1 MRLTN
6 ETEVDEFVQG
16 KPTDKEIQGLTIP
29 ELKLIAHYFG
39 ASSTH
44 GLNKGEL
51 VHMVVAMLHDRD
63 ESVPARDEERAT
75 EQASAG
81 SANLD
86 DREGSDAD
94 GESRHTESQLSEL
107 QLKLEIARE
116 ETERARLEMQCLK
129 LKSELQ
135 ENEQVL
141 PIPQTVNG
149 RPEFDVV
156 QNARLLPEFDESNVD
171 QYFRIFERMAKDY
184 SWPKKFWPALL
195 RTNLRGKPLRVYGAL
210 EDAQAKDYDM
220 VKTAILRACE
230 LVPELYRI
238 KFRNLR
244 KQPNISHVE
253 FSREKRL
260 LWDQWLRSNK
270 EKEVSKL
277 EEAAVLADKYELI
290 RPAGKFS
297 VTHKGK
303 GDLVESTSTKGKAQG
318 GSEAKAVA
326 LMSYIDNSP
335 SEMDGGKVDEL
346 EGKLKPHLK
355 GYQPFL
361 FQGWISI
368 GGDRKRVTI
377 LRDSGALQSLIL
389 SSVVRSP
396 VVGGSVTVSSQGG
409 LAKVPL
415 VSIDL
420 QSPLYEGQ
428 AMVGM
433 VDELPVVGVDVI
445 LVNDLV
451 GGKMCPT
458 PIVSEVPVV
467 LEETEQLE
475 RQHPGLF
482 PVCAVTRAMAAQ
494 REWSK
499 DQVEAEFDLKPLFQE
514 EQVSETDVYDL
525 SRLFMEKKQVD
536 TRCLSDLQ
544 SVDPDLRELY
554 ERVESGSELSE
565 EYYLDKGVL
574 FRRWVESTCPTD
586 DAVWSERRQVMLP
599 RVYRKEVLR
608 LGHDSPLSGHLGV
621 RKTLDRI
628 WQHFYWPGIRR
639 DVAQHCRTC
648 HTCQL
653 VGKPNQP
660 VPVAPLKPIPV
671 GEEPFAKVI
680 VDIVGP
686 LPKTARGHEYILTL
700 MDTFSRYPEAIPLRK
715 VRAKVVLHELISFFT
730 KWGLPRELQTD
741 QGSVFLSREVM
752 QSLGAL
758 GITKVTSS
766 AYHPQSQGALERY
779 HQTLKTMLRKWCLEN
794 DTGWD
799 QALPYLLFA
808 VREVPNESLGLSPFA
823 LVFGHEV
830 RGPLKVLKECL
841 LKGHSSAPKDMSKS
855 VTDMKGKLA
864 ACWEMARENLMS
876 AQERMKRHYDRNAK
890 IREFNPGDSVLALLP
905 FQGNPLR
912 AKFSGPYEVAKRV
925 GELNYIVATP
935 DRRRSQQLCHINM
948 LKLYRER
955 EQNPVGETVTSVC
968 TVSLMHEVD
977 EDTISPTLEMPWKEN
992 AGGWPQVVEKLDH
1005 LTAAQREDLTALLS
1019 KYQEV
1024 FRDTPGKTDLILHD
1038 VDVGDAKPIKQA
1050 QYRVNPQRAAI
1061 IRKEIDYMLAHGLI
1075 TPAQS
1080 EWSSPVILV
1089 PKADGTQRFCVDF
1102 RRVNAVTKR
1111 DSYPLPRL
1119 EECID
1124 RVGGAHFITKLDLL
1138 RGYWQVPMTPRAQS
1152 ISCFAALGKTYQCK
1166 VMPFGMTN
1174 APATF
1179 QRLMNKIT
1187 EDIPSCVTYLDDV
1200 VVYSDTWQD
1209 HLDRLSL
1216 LFDKL
1221 VSANLVLNLT
1231 KCEFVQAK
1239 VHYLGYVIGQGELA
1253 PPQAKV
1259 EIILRIP
1266 VPQTKKEIPPLTD
1279 LRKKGAKFQWTESC
1293 NTAFVQAK
1301 SLLCTAPVLQ
1311 APDFSKPFSLYCD
1324 TSNIGVGAVL
1334 LQAKDTVDHPV
1345 SYFSRK
1351 LNMAQKK
1358 VENIKCNYVL
1368 ISKRLMHTYY
1378 KINFSANY
1386 KVKLDISSSNF
1397 CLSSA

>member
-1 MRLTN
+1 
-6 ETEVDEFVQG
+6 
-16 KPTDKEIQGLTIP
+16 
-29 ELKLIAHYFG
+29 
-39 ASSTH
+39 
-44 GLNKGEL
+44 
-51 VHMVVAMLHDRD
+51 MVVAMLHDRD

-94 GESRHTESQLSEL
+94 GESRHTESRLSEL
-107 QLKLEIARE
+107 QLQLEIARE

-195 RTNLRGKPLRVYGAL
+195 RTKLRGKPLRVYGAL

-220 VKTAILRACE
+220 VKTAILR
-230 LVPELYRI
+230 
-238 KFRNLR
+238 
-244 KQPNISHVE
+244 
-253 FSREKRL
+253 
-260 LWDQWLRSNK
+260 

-303 GDLVESTSTKGKAQG
+303 GDLAINRQRISLSSGGSPTKSIEVKKDDCSKSSMIKSCFYCGRVGHQMRDCWKRRREMEGVKPVSLTNKVESTSTKGKAQG
-318 GSEAKAVA
+318 ESEAKAVA
-326 LMSYIDNSP
+326 LMSYI
-335 SEMDGGKVDEL
+335 
-346 EGKLKPHLK
+346 
-355 GYQPFL
+355 
-361 FQGWISI
+361 GWISI

-389 SSVVRSP
+389 SSLVRSP
-396 VVGGSVTVSSQGG
+396 VVGGSVTVSSLGG

-445 LVNDLV
+445 LGNDLV
-451 GGKMCPT
+451 GGRMCPT

-467 LEETEQLE
+467 SEETEQLE

-499 DQVEAEFDLKPLFQE
+499 DQVRPVRASSGENCGKPECEDSMNPEEELPSEEAQVEAEFDLKPLFQE

-525 SRLFMEKKQVD
+525 TRLFMEKKQAG

-544 SVDPDLRELY
+544 CVDPDLRELY

-671 GEEPFAKVI
+671 GEEPFAKVV

-715 VRAKVVLHELISFFT
+715 VRAKVVLHELISCFT

-758 GITKVTSS
+758 GITKVTSR
-766 AYHPQSQGALERY
+766 AYHPQSQCALERY

-830 RGPLKVLKECL
+830 RGPLKVLKERL
-841 LKGHSSAPKDMSKS
+841 LKGHSSASKDMSKS
-855 VTDMKGKLA
+855 VTDMK
-864 ACWEMARENLMS
+864 
-876 AQERMKRHYDRNAK
+876 
-890 IREFNPGDSVLALLP
+890 
-905 FQGNPLR
+905 
-912 AKFSGPYEVAKRV
+912 
-925 GELNYIVATP
+925 
-935 DRRRSQQLCHINM
+935 
-948 LKLYRER
+948 
-955 EQNPVGETVTSVC
+955 
-968 TVSLMHEVD
+968 
-977 EDTISPTLEMPWKEN
+977 EMPWKEN
-992 AGGWPQVVEKLDH
+992 AGGWPQVVDKLDH
-1005 LTAAQREDLTALLS
+1005 LTATQREDLTALLS

-1102 RRVNAVTKR
+1102 RRVNTVTKR

-1138 RGYWQVPMTPRAQS
+1138 RGYWQEPMTPRAQS
-1152 ISCFAALGKTYQCK
+1152 VSCFAALGKSYQCK

-1187 EDIPSCVTYLDDV
+1187 EDIPGCVTYLDDV
-1200 VVYSDTWQD
+1200 VVYSDTWHD
-1209 HLDRLSL
+1209 HLDRLTL

-1259 EIILRIP
+1259 EAILRIP
-1266 VPQTKKEIPPLTD
+1266 VPQTKKEIRSFVGTIAFYRMFIYNFSSLIAPLTD
-1279 LRKKGAKFQWTESC
+1279 LLKKGAKFQWTESC
-1293 NTAFVQAK
+1293 NTAFVQPK

-1324 TSNIGVGAVL
+1324 ASNIGVGAVL

-1345 SYFSRK
+1345 GYFSRK
-1351 LNMAQKK
+1351 LNVAQKK
-1358 VENIKCNYVL
+1358 YSTIDKGIIIHYFGFE
-1368 ISKRLMHTYY
+1368 T
-1378 KINFSANY
+1378 F
-1386 KVKLDISSSNF
+1386 
-1397 CLSSA
+1397 

>member
-6 ETEVDEFVQG
+6 ETEVDEFVQR
-16 KPTDKEIQGLTIP
+16 KTIDKEIQGLTIP

-63 ESVPARDEERAT
+63 ESVSPRDEERET
-75 EQASAG
+75 EQVSTD

-94 GESRHTESQLSEL
+94 
-107 QLKLEIARE
+107 
-116 ETERARLEMQCLK
+116 
-129 LKSELQ
+129 

-149 RPEFDVV
+149 RPEFDVA

-210 EDAQAKDYDM
+210 EDAQAKDYEM

-238 KFRNLR
+238 KFRNIR

-260 LWDQWLRSNK
+260 LWDQWLRSHKVNK
-270 EKEVSKL
+270 DFGRLAELLLVEEYLRSIPKEVSLYLREKEVSKL

-290 RPAGKFS
+290 KPAGKFL

-303 GDLVESTSTKGKAQG
+303 GDLGKAQG
-318 GSEAKAVA
+318 ESVAKTVA

-389 SSVVRSP
+389 SGLVKSP
-396 VVGGSVTVSSQGG
+396 VVGGSVTISSLGG

-420 QSPLYEGQ
+420 QSPLYEEK

-445 LVNDLV
+445 LGNDLV
-451 GGKMCPT
+451 SGKMCPT
-458 PIVSEVPVV
+458 TIVSEVPVV
-467 LEETEQLE
+467 SEETEQLE

-482 PVCAVTRAMAAQ
+482 PVCAVTRAMVAR

-499 DQVEAEFDLKPLFQE
+499 DQVRPVRVSSGENCGKPEFEDSMNPEGKLPSEEAQVEAEFDLKPLFQE
-514 EQVSETDVYDL
+514 ERESETEVYDL
-525 SRLFMEKKQVD
+525 TRLFMEEKQEGA
-536 TRCLSDLQ
+536 RCLSDLQ
-544 SVDPDLRELY
+544 RVDPDLRELY

-565 EYYLDKGVL
+565 EYYLEEGVL

-628 WQHFYWPGIRR
+628 WQHFYWPGVRR
-639 DVAQHCRTC
+639 AVAQQCRTC

-680 VDIVGP
+680 MDIVGP
-686 LPKTARGHEYILTL
+686 LPKTARGREYILTL
-700 MDTFSRYPEAIPLRK
+700 MDTFSRYPEAMPLRK
-715 VRAKVVLHELISFFT
+715 VRAKVVLHELISFFM

-741 QGSVFLSREVM
+741 QGSVFLSREIV
-752 QSLGAL
+752 QILGAL

-779 HQTLKTMLRKWCLEN
+779 HQTLKKMLRKWCLEN

-841 LKGHSSAPKDMSKS
+841 LKGHSSASKDMSKS

-864 ACWEMARENLMS
+864 ACWEMAGGNLKS
-876 AQERMKRHYDRNAK
+876 AQKRMKRHYDRNAK
-890 IREFNPGDSVLALLP
+890 VREFNPGDSVLALLP

-912 AKFSGPYEVAKRV
+912 AKFSGPYEVVKRV

-935 DRRRSQQLCHINM
+935 DRRRSQQLCHIDM

-955 EQNPVGETVTSVC
+955 EQNPVGETVVSVC

-992 AGGWPQVVEKLDH
+992 AGGWPQVVDKLDH
-1005 LTAAQREDLTALLS
+1005 LTAAQRKDLTALLS

-1038 VDVGDAKPIKQA
+1038 VDVVDAKPIKQA
-1050 QYRVNPQRAAI
+1050 PFHVNPQRAAI

-1080 EWSSPVILV
+1080 DWSSPVILV

-1124 RVGGAHFITKLDLL
+1124 RVGGEHFITKLDLL
-1138 RGYWQVPMTPRAQS
+1138 RGYWQVSMTPRAQS
-1152 ISCFAALGKTYQCK
+1152 ISCFVALGKTYQCK
-1166 VMPFGMTN
+1166 VMPFGMNN

-1187 EDIPSCVTYLDDV
+1187 EDIPGCVTYFDDV
-1200 VVYSDTWQD
+1200 
-1209 HLDRLSL
+1209 
-1216 LFDKL
+1216 
-1221 VSANLVLNLT
+1221 
-1231 KCEFVQAK
+1231 AK
-1239 VHYLGYVIGQGELA
+1239 VHYLGHVIGQGELA

-1259 EIILRIP
+1259 EAILRIP
-1266 VPQTKKEIPPLTD
+1266 VPQTKKEI
-1279 LRKKGAKFQWTESC
+1279 RSFVGAI
-1293 NTAFVQAK
+1293 AFYRM
-1301 SLLCTAPVLQ
+1301 
-1311 APDFSKPFSLYCD
+1311 FIYNFSLNSSFNRPAKERSQVPVDC
-1324 TSNIGVGAVL
+1324 G
-1334 LQAKDTVDHPV
+1334 LQHSVCSSEEPFV
-1345 SYFSRK
+1345 Y
-1351 LNMAQKK
+1351 
-1358 VENIKCNYVL
+1358 
-1368 ISKRLMHTYY
+1368 
-1378 KINFSANY
+1378 
-1386 KVKLDISSSNF
+1386 SSSVAGPRLLETIF
-1397 CLSSA
+1397 SVL

>member
-1 MRLTN
+1 
-6 ETEVDEFVQG
+6 
-16 KPTDKEIQGLTIP
+16 
-29 ELKLIAHYFG
+29 
-39 ASSTH
+39 
-44 GLNKGEL
+44 
-51 VHMVVAMLHDRD
+51 
-63 ESVPARDEERAT
+63 
-75 EQASAG
+75 
-81 SANLD
+81 
-86 DREGSDAD
+86 
-94 GESRHTESQLSEL
+94 
-107 QLKLEIARE
+107 
-116 ETERARLEMQCLK
+116 
-129 LKSELQ
+129 
-135 ENEQVL
+135 
-141 PIPQTVNG
+141 
-149 RPEFDVV
+149 
-156 QNARLLPEFDESNVD
+156 
-171 QYFRIFERMAKDY
+171 
-184 SWPKKFWPALL
+184 
-195 RTNLRGKPLRVYGAL
+195 
-210 EDAQAKDYDM
+210 
-220 VKTAILRACE
+220 
-230 LVPELYRI
+230 
-238 KFRNLR
+238 
-244 KQPNISHVE
+244 
-253 FSREKRL
+253 
-260 LWDQWLRSNK
+260 
-270 EKEVSKL
+270 
-277 EEAAVLADKYELI
+277 
-290 RPAGKFS
+290 
-297 VTHKGK
+297 
-303 GDLVESTSTKGKAQG
+303 
-318 GSEAKAVA
+318 
-326 LMSYIDNSP
+326 
-335 SEMDGGKVDEL
+335 
-346 EGKLKPHLK
+346 
-355 GYQPFL
+355 
-361 FQGWISI
+361 
-368 GGDRKRVTI
+368 
-377 LRDSGALQSLIL
+377 
-389 SSVVRSP
+389 
-396 VVGGSVTVSSQGG
+396 
-409 LAKVPL
+409 
-415 VSIDL
+415 
-420 QSPLYEGQ
+420 
-428 AMVGM
+428 
-433 VDELPVVGVDVI
+433 
-445 LVNDLV
+445 
-451 GGKMCPT
+451 
-458 PIVSEVPVV
+458 
-467 LEETEQLE
+467 
-475 RQHPGLF
+475 
-482 PVCAVTRAMAAQ
+482 
-494 REWSK
+494 
-499 DQVEAEFDLKPLFQE
+499 
-514 EQVSETDVYDL
+514 
-525 SRLFMEKKQVD
+525 MEKKQVD

-841 LKGHSSAPKDMSKS
+841 LKGHSSASKDMSKS

-864 ACWEMARENLMS
+864 ACWKMARENLMS
-876 AQERMKRHYDRNAK
+876 AQERMKLHYDRKAK
-890 IREFNPGDSVLALLP
+890 VREFNPGDSVLALLP

-912 AKFSGPYEVAKRV
+912 AKFSGPYEVVKRV

-955 EQNPVGETVTSVC
+955 EQNPVGETVASVC

-992 AGGWPQVVEKLDH
+992 AGGWPQVVDKLDH
-1005 LTAAQREDLTALLS
+1005 LTATQREDLTALLS

-1179 QRLMNKIT
+1179 QRLMNRIT

-1259 EIILRIP
+1259 EAILRIP
-1266 VPQTKKEIPPLTD
+1266 VPQTKKEIRSFGPSLHDVHFHHISLT
-1279 LRKKGAKFQWTESC
+1279 LHQIL
-1293 NTAFVQAK
+1293 
-1301 SLLCTAPVLQ
+1301 SLLR
-1311 APDFSKPFSLYCD
+1311 D
-1324 TSNIGVGAVL
+1324 
-1334 LQAKDTVDHPV
+1334 
-1345 SYFSRK
+1345 
-1351 LNMAQKK
+1351 
-1358 VENIKCNYVL
+1358 
-1368 ISKRLMHTYY
+1368 
-1378 KINFSANY
+1378 
-1386 KVKLDISSSNF
+1386 
-1397 CLSSA
+1397 LS

>member
-1 MRLTN
+1 
-6 ETEVDEFVQG
+6 
-16 KPTDKEIQGLTIP
+16 
-29 ELKLIAHYFG
+29 
-39 ASSTH
+39 
-44 GLNKGEL
+44 
-51 VHMVVAMLHDRD
+51 MVVAMLHDRD
-63 ESVPARDEERAT
+63 ESVPPRDEERAT

-86 DREGSDAD
+86 DRE
-94 GESRHTESQLSEL
+94 EL
-107 QLKLEIARE
+107 RKKLRAKLEAQSRRE
-116 ETERARLEMQCLK
+116 ETERARLEIQCLK

-135 ENEQVL
+135 ENQQVL

-149 RPEFDVV
+149 RPDFDVV
-156 QNARLLPEFDESNVD
+156 QNTRLLPEFDESNVD
-171 QYFRIFERMAKDY
+171 QYFRIFERTAKDY

-195 RTNLRGKPLRVYGAL
+195 RTNLRGKPLREYSAL

-220 VKTAILRACE
+220 VKTAILRVCE

-260 LWDQWLRSNK
+260 LREQWLRSHKVNK
-270 EKEVSKL
+270 DFDRLAELLLVEEYLRSIPKEVSLYLQEKEVFKL

-303 GDLVESTSTKGKAQG
+303 GDLAINRQRISLSSGGSPTKSIEVKKDDCSKSSMIKSCFYCGRVGHQMRDCWKRRREMEGVKPVSLTNKVESTSTKGKAQG
-318 GSEAKAVA
+318 ESVAKTVA
-326 LMSYIDNSP
+326 LMSYIGNSP
-335 SEMDGGKVDEL
+335 SEMDGG
-346 EGKLKPHLK
+346 
-355 GYQPFL
+355 
-361 FQGWISI
+361 
-368 GGDRKRVTI
+368 
-377 LRDSGALQSLIL
+377 
-389 SSVVRSP
+389 
-396 VVGGSVTVSSQGG
+396 
-409 LAKVPL
+409 
-415 VSIDL
+415 
-420 QSPLYEGQ
+420 
-428 AMVGM
+428 
-433 VDELPVVGVDVI
+433 
-445 LVNDLV
+445 NDLV

-458 PIVSEVPVV
+458 LIVSEVPLVS
-467 LEETEQLE
+467 EETEQLE

-482 PVCAVTRAMAAQ
+482 PVWAVTKAMAAQ

-499 DQVEAEFDLKPLFQE
+499 DQVRPVKVSSGENCGKPECEDSMNPEEELPSEEAQVEAEFELKPLFQE

-525 SRLFMEKKQVD
+525 TRLFMENKQVG

-574 FRRWVESTCPTD
+574 FRRWVESTCPTDD

-700 MDTFSRYPEAIPLRK
+700 IDTFSRYPEAIPLRK

-741 QGSVFLSREVM
+741 QGSVFLSREVV

-758 GITKVTSS
+758 GITKVMSS

-779 HQTLKTMLRKWCLEN
+779 HQTLKTMLRKWCLGN
-794 DTGWD
+794 DTGCD
-799 QALPYLLFA
+799 QALPYLLSA
-808 VREVPNESLGLSPFA
+808 VREVPNESLGISPFA

-841 LKGHSSAPKDMSKS
+841 LKGHSSASKDMSKS

-912 AKFSGPYEVAKRV
+912 AKFSGPYEVVKRV

-935 DRRRSQQLCHINM
+935 DRRRSQQLCHMNM
-948 LKLYRER
+948 LKLYRKR
-955 EQNPVGETVTSVC
+955 EQNPVGETVASVC

-977 EDTISPTLEMPWKEN
+977 EDTISPTLEMSWKEN
-992 AGGWPQVVEKLDH
+992 AGGWPQVVDKLDH
-1005 LTAAQREDLTALLS
+1005 FTAAQREDLTALLS

-1024 FRDTPGKTDLILHD
+1024 FRDTPGKTGLILHD

-1050 QYRVNPQRAAI
+1050 PYRVNPQRAAI
-1061 IRKEIDYMLAHGLI
+1061 IRKGIDYMLAHGLI

-1119 EECID
+1119 KECID

-1138 RGYWQVPMTPRAQS
+1138 RGYWQVPMTSRAQS
-1152 ISCFAALGKTYQCK
+1152 ISCFAALGDL
-1166 VMPFGMTN
+1166 
-1174 APATF
+1174 
-1179 QRLMNKIT
+1179 LM
-1187 EDIPSCVTYLDDV
+1187 
-1200 VVYSDTWQD
+1200 
-1209 HLDRLSL
+1209 
-1216 LFDKL
+1216 
-1221 VSANLVLNLT
+1221 
-1231 KCEFVQAK
+1231 
-1239 VHYLGYVIGQGELA
+1239 
-1253 PPQAKV
+1253 
-1259 EIILRIP
+1259 
-1266 VPQTKKEIPPLTD
+1266 
-1279 LRKKGAKFQWTESC
+1279 
-1293 NTAFVQAK
+1293 
-1301 SLLCTAPVLQ
+1301 
-1311 APDFSKPFSLYCD
+1311 
-1324 TSNIGVGAVL
+1324 
-1334 LQAKDTVDHPV
+1334 
-1345 SYFSRK
+1345 
-1351 LNMAQKK
+1351 
-1358 VENIKCNYVL
+1358 
-1368 ISKRLMHTYY
+1368 
-1378 KINFSANY
+1378 
-1386 KVKLDISSSNF
+1386 
-1397 CLSSA
+1397 

>member
-1 MRLTN
+1 
-6 ETEVDEFVQG
+6 
-16 KPTDKEIQGLTIP
+16 
-29 ELKLIAHYFG
+29 
-39 ASSTH
+39 
-44 GLNKGEL
+44 
-51 VHMVVAMLHDRD
+51 
-63 ESVPARDEERAT
+63 
-75 EQASAG
+75 
-81 SANLD
+81 
-86 DREGSDAD
+86 
-94 GESRHTESQLSEL
+94 
-107 QLKLEIARE
+107 
-116 ETERARLEMQCLK
+116 MQCLK

-270 EKEVSKL
+270 VNKDFDRLAELLLVEEYLRSIPKEVSLYLQEKEVSKL

-318 GSEAKAVA
+318 ESEAKAVA
-326 LMSYIDNSP
+326 LMSYIGNSP
-335 SEMDGGKVDEL
+335 SEMDG
-346 EGKLKPHLK
+346 
-355 GYQPFL
+355 
-361 FQGWISI
+361 

-389 SSVVRSP
+389 SSLVRSP
-396 VVGGSVTVSSQGG
+396 VVGGSVTVSSLGG

-445 LVNDLV
+445 LGNDLV

-467 LEETEQLE
+467 SEETEQLE
-475 RQHPGLF
+475 RPHPGLF

-499 DQVEAEFDLKPLFQE
+499 DQVRPVRVSSGKNCGKPECEDSMNPEEELPSEETQVEAEFDLKPLFQE
-514 EQVSETDVYDL
+514 DQVRETDVYDL
-525 SRLFMEKKQVD
+525 TPLFMEKKQAG

-544 SVDPDLRELY
+544 RVDPDLRELY
-554 ERVESGSELSE
+554 EKIESRSELSE
-565 EYYLDKGVL
+565 EYYLEEGVL

-599 RVYRKEVLR
+599 RVYRKEILQ

-766 AYHPQSQGALERY
+766 AYYPQSQGALERY
-779 HQTLKTMLRKWCLEN
+779 HQTLKTMLKKWCLEN
-794 DTGWD
+794 YTGWD

-808 VREVPNESLGLSPFA
+808 VREVPNKSLGLSLFA
-823 LVFGHEV
+823 LVFEHEV
-830 RGPLKVLKECL
+830 GGPLKVLKECF
-841 LKGHSSAPKDMSKS
+841 LKGHSSASKYMLKS
-855 VTDMKGKLA
+855 VTDMKG
-864 ACWEMARENLMS
+864 NL
-876 AQERMKRHYDRNAK
+876 
-890 IREFNPGDSVLALLP
+890 
-905 FQGNPLR
+905 LR
-912 AKFSGPYEVAKRV
+912 AKFSGPYEVVKRV

-935 DRRRSQQLCHINM
+935 DRRRNQQLCHINT

-955 EQNPVGETVTSVC
+955 ESNS
-968 TVSLMHEVD
+968 
-977 EDTISPTLEMPWKEN
+977 
-992 AGGWPQVVEKLDH
+992 
-1005 LTAAQREDLTALLS
+1005 AL
-1019 KYQEV
+1019 YC
-1024 FRDTPGKTDLILHD
+1024 
-1038 VDVGDAKPIKQA
+1038 
-1050 QYRVNPQRAAI
+1050 VNPQIAAI

-1102 RRVNAVTKR
+1102 RRVNTVTKR

-1187 EDIPSCVTYLDDV
+1187 EDIPGCVTYLDDV

-1209 HLDRLSL
+1209 HLDRLTL

-1259 EIILRIP
+1259 EAILRIP
-1266 VPQTKKEIPPLTD
+1266 VPQTKKEIRSFVGTIAFYRMFIYNFSSLIAPLTD
-1279 LRKKGAKFQWTESC
+1279 LLKKGAKFQWTESC

-1324 TSNIGVGAVL
+1324 ASNIGVGAVL

-1351 LNMAQKK
+1351 LNVAQKK
-1358 VENIKCNYVL
+1358 YSTIEKEL
-1368 ISKRLMHTYY
+1368 
-1378 KINFSANY
+1378 
-1386 KVKLDISSSNF
+1386 
-1397 CLSSA
+1397 LSIILA

>member
-6 ETEVDEFVQG
+6 ETEIDEFVQG

-29 ELKLIAHYFG
+29 ELKLIAHYFE

-63 ESVPARDEERAT
+63 E
-75 EQASAG
+75 
-81 SANLD
+81 
-86 DREGSDAD
+86 
-94 GESRHTESQLSEL
+94 
-107 QLKLEIARE
+107 K
-116 ETERARLEMQCLK
+116 
-129 LKSELQ
+129 
-135 ENEQVL
+135 NEKVL

-270 EKEVSKL
+270 INKDFDR
-277 EEAAVLADKYELI
+277 LAELL
-290 RPAGKFS
+290 
-297 VTHKGK
+297 
-303 GDLVESTSTKGKAQG
+303 LVESTSTKGKAQG
-318 GSEAKAVA
+318 ECEAKAVA
-326 LMSYIDNSP
+326 LMSYIGNSP
-335 SEMDGGKVDEL
+335 SEMDG
-346 EGKLKPHLK
+346 
-355 GYQPFL
+355 
-361 FQGWISI
+361 

-389 SSVVRSP
+389 SSLVKSP
-396 VVGGSVTVSSQGG
+396 AVGGSVTVSSLGG

-445 LVNDLV
+445 LGNDLV

-467 LEETEQLE
+467 SEETEQLE
-475 RQHPGLF
+475 RRHPGLF
-482 PVCAVTRAMAAQ
+482 PVCAVARAMAAQ

-499 DQVEAEFDLKPLFQE
+499 DQVRPVRVSSGENCGKPECEDSMNPEEELPSEEAQVEAEFDLKPLFQE

-599 RVYRKEVLR
+599 KVYRKEVLR

-841 LKGHSSAPKDMSKS
+841 LKEHSSASKDMSKS

-864 ACWEMARENLMS
+864 ACWEMAKENLMS
-876 AQERMKRHYDRNAK
+876 AQERMKRHYDRKAK
-890 IREFNPGDSVLALLP
+890 VREFNPGDSVLALLP

-912 AKFSGPYEVAKRV
+912 AKFSGPYEVVKRV

-955 EQNPVGETVTSVC
+955 EQNPVGETVASVC
-968 TVSLMHEVD
+968 TVSLGHDVD

-992 AGGWPQVVEKLDH
+992 AGGWPQVVDKLDH
-1005 LTAAQREDLTALLS
+1005 LTTTQREDLTALLS

-1075 TPAQS
+1075 TLAQS

-1102 RRVNAVTKR
+1102 RRVNTVTKR

-1138 RGYWQVPMTPRAQS
+1138 RGYWQVPMTARAQS

-1179 QRLMNKIT
+1179 QRLMNIIT
-1187 EDIPSCVTYLDDV
+1187 EDIPGCVTYLDDV

-1209 HLDRLSL
+1209 HLDRLTL

-1259 EIILRIP
+1259 EAILRIP
-1266 VPQTKKEIPPLTD
+1266 VPQTKKEICSFVGTIAFYRMFIYNFSSLIAPLTD
-1279 LRKKGAKFQWTESC
+1279 LLKKGAKFQWTESC

-1324 TSNIGVGAVL
+1324 ASNIGVGAVL
-1334 LQAKDTVDHPV
+1334 LQAKDTVDHPILKPHLH
-1345 SYFSRK
+1345 YITF
-1351 LNMAQKK
+1351 
-1358 VENIKCNYVL
+1358 I
-1368 ISKRLMHTYY
+1368 
-1378 KINFSANY
+1378 
-1386 KVKLDISSSNF
+1386 
-1397 CLSSA
+1397 

>member
-1 MRLTN
+1 MEGVKPVSLTN
-6 ETEVDEFVQG
+6 
-16 KPTDKEIQGLTIP
+16 K
-29 ELKLIAHYFG
+29 
-39 ASSTH
+39 
-44 GLNKGEL
+44 
-51 VHMVVAMLHDRD
+51 
-63 ESVPARDEERAT
+63 
-75 EQASAG
+75 
-81 SANLD
+81 
-86 DREGSDAD
+86 
-94 GESRHTESQLSEL
+94 
-107 QLKLEIARE
+107 
-116 ETERARLEMQCLK
+116 
-129 LKSELQ
+129 
-135 ENEQVL
+135 
-141 PIPQTVNG
+141 
-149 RPEFDVV
+149 
-156 QNARLLPEFDESNVD
+156 
-171 QYFRIFERMAKDY
+171 
-184 SWPKKFWPALL
+184 
-195 RTNLRGKPLRVYGAL
+195 
-210 EDAQAKDYDM
+210 
-220 VKTAILRACE
+220 
-230 LVPELYRI
+230 
-238 KFRNLR
+238 
-244 KQPNISHVE
+244 
-253 FSREKRL
+253 
-260 LWDQWLRSNK
+260 
-270 EKEVSKL
+270 
-277 EEAAVLADKYELI
+277 
-290 RPAGKFS
+290 
-297 VTHKGK
+297 
-303 GDLVESTSTKGKAQG
+303 VESTSTKGKAQG
-318 GSEAKAVA
+318 ESIAKTVA
-326 LMSYIDNSP
+326 LMSYIGNSP

-346 EGKLKPHLK
+346 EGKLKLHLK

-368 GGDRKRVTI
+368 GGDRKQVTI

-389 SSVVRSP
+389 SSLVKSP
-396 VVGGSVTVSSQGG
+396 VVGGSVTVSTLGG

-420 QSPLYEGQ
+420 QSPPYEGQ

-433 VDELPVVGVDVI
+433 VDELPVVCVDVI
-445 LVNDLV
+445 LGNDLV

-458 PIVSEVPVV
+458 PIVLEVPVV
-467 LEETEQLE
+467 SEETEQLE

-482 PVCAVTRAMAAQ
+482 PVCAFARAMAAQ

-499 DQVEAEFDLKPLFQE
+499 FQVRPVRVSSGENCGKPKCEDSMNPE
-514 EQVSETDVYDL
+514 E
-525 SRLFMEKKQVD
+525 
-536 TRCLSDLQ
+536 
-544 SVDPDLRELY
+544 ELP
-554 ERVESGSELSE
+554 SE
-565 EYYLDKGVL
+565 EASV
-574 FRRWVESTCPTD
+574 
-586 DAVWSERRQVMLP
+586 
-599 RVYRKEVLR
+599 
-608 LGHDSPLSGHLGV
+608 
-621 RKTLDRI
+621 
-628 WQHFYWPGIRR
+628 PGGTRIRR
-639 DVAQHCRTC
+639 DVAQHWRTC

-653 VGKPNQP
+653 VGKSNQP

-671 GEEPFAKVI
+671 GEEPFANVI

-686 LPKTARGHEYILTL
+686 LPKTATGHEYILTL
-700 MDTFSRYPEAIPLRK
+700 MDIFSRYPEAIPLRK

-730 KWGLPRELQTD
+730 KWELPRELQTD
-741 QGSVFLSREVM
+741 QGSVFLSREVV

-794 DTGWD
+794 YTGWD

-808 VREVPNESLGLSPFA
+808 VREVPNKSLGLSPFA

-841 LKGHSSAPKDMSKS
+841 LKGHSSASKDMSKS
-855 VTDMKGKLA
+855 VTDMKGELA
-864 ACWEMARENLMS
+864 ACWEMTREKLMS

-912 AKFSGPYEVAKRV
+912 AKFSGPYEVVKRV

-935 DRRRSQQLCHINM
+935 DRRRNQQLCHINM

-955 EQNPVGETVTSVC
+955 EQNPVGETVASVC

-977 EDTISPTLEMPWKEN
+977 EDTIFLTLEMPWKEN
-992 AGGWPQVVEKLDH
+992 TGGWPQVVDKLDH
-1005 LTAAQREDLTALLS
+1005 LTATQREDLTALLS

-1050 QYRVNPQRAAI
+1050 PYRVNPQRAAI

-1089 PKADGTQRFCVDF
+1089 PKADGTHRFCVDF

-1138 RGYWQVPMTPRAQS
+1138 RGYWQVPMTSRAQP
-1152 ISCFAALGKTYQCK
+1152 ISHFAALGKTYQCK

-1187 EDIPSCVTYLDDV
+1187 EDIPGC
-1200 VVYSDTWQD
+1200 
-1209 HLDRLSL
+1209 
-1216 LFDKL
+1216 L
-1221 VSANLVLNLT
+1221 VAANLGLNLT

-1239 VHYLGYVIGQGELA
+1239 VHYLGYVIGQGGLA
-1253 PPQAKV
+1253 PPQVKV
-1259 EIILRIP
+1259 EAILRIP
-1266 VPQTKKEIPPLTD
+1266 VPQTKKEIRSFVGTIAFYRIFIYSFSSLTAPLTD
-1279 LRKKGAKFQWTESC
+1279 LLKKGAKLQWTESC

-1311 APDFSKPFSLYCD
+1311 APDFLKPFSLYCD
-1324 TSNIGVGAVL
+1324 ASNIGVGAVL
-1334 LQAKDTVDHPV
+1334 LQAKDTVDHPM

-1351 LNMAQKK
+1351 LNVAQKK
-1358 VENIKCNYVL
+1358 YSTIEKEFLFIILALKHFDVYIPVGANVTVFIDRHPLKCIQKFKEKNL
-1368 ISKRLMHTYY
+1368 RLTRY
-1378 KINFSANY
+1378 K
-1386 KVKLDISSSNF
+1386 KVYQN
-1397 CLSSA
+1397 

>member
-1 MRLTN
+1 
-6 ETEVDEFVQG
+6 
-16 KPTDKEIQGLTIP
+16 
-29 ELKLIAHYFG
+29 
-39 ASSTH
+39 
-44 GLNKGEL
+44 
-51 VHMVVAMLHDRD
+51 
-63 ESVPARDEERAT
+63 
-75 EQASAG
+75 
-81 SANLD
+81 
-86 DREGSDAD
+86 
-94 GESRHTESQLSEL
+94 
-107 QLKLEIARE
+107 
-116 ETERARLEMQCLK
+116 
-129 LKSELQ
+129 
-135 ENEQVL
+135 
-141 PIPQTVNG
+141 
-149 RPEFDVV
+149 
-156 QNARLLPEFDESNVD
+156 
-171 QYFRIFERMAKDY
+171 MAKEVL
-184 SWPKKFWPALL
+184 PALL

-220 VKTAILRACE
+220 VKTAIYRACE

-253 FSREKRL
+253 FSREKHL
-260 LWDQWLRSNK
+260 LWDQWLRSHKVNK
-270 EKEVSKL
+270 EFDRLAELLLVEEYLRSIPKEVSLYLQEKEVSKL
-277 EEAAVLADKYELI
+277 EEAAVLADKYKLI

-318 GSEAKAVA
+318 ESEAKAVA
-326 LMSYIDNSP
+326 LMSYIGNSP
-335 SEMDGGKVDEL
+335 SEMDG
-346 EGKLKPHLK
+346 
-355 GYQPFL
+355 
-361 FQGWISI
+361 

-389 SSVVRSP
+389 SSLVRTP
-396 VVGGSVTVSSQGG
+396 VVGGSVTVSSLGG

-415 VSIDL
+415 
-420 QSPLYEGQ
+420 EGQ
-428 AMVGM
+428 AMVGI

-445 LVNDLV
+445 LGNDLV

-467 LEETEQLE
+467 SEETEQLE

-499 DQVEAEFDLKPLFQE
+499 DQVRPVRVLSGENRRQPECEDSMNPEEELPSEEAQVEAEFDLKPLFQE

-525 SRLFMEKKQVD
+525 TRLFMEKKQAG

-621 RKTLDRI
+621 RKTLDLI

-700 MDTFSRYPEAIPLRK
+700 MDTFSRYPEAIPL
-715 VRAKVVLHELISFFT
+715 L
-730 KWGLPRELQTD
+730 
-741 QGSVFLSREVM
+741 
-752 QSLGAL
+752 
-758 GITKVTSS
+758 
-766 AYHPQSQGALERY
+766 
-779 HQTLKTMLRKWCLEN
+779 
-794 DTGWD
+794 
-799 QALPYLLFA
+799 
-808 VREVPNESLGLSPFA
+808 REVPNESLGLSPFA

-841 LKGHSSAPKDMSKS
+841 LKGHSSASKDMSKS
-855 VTDMKGKLA
+855 VTDMK
-864 ACWEMARENLMS
+864 
-876 AQERMKRHYDRNAK
+876 
-890 IREFNPGDSVLALLP
+890 
-905 FQGNPLR
+905 GNPLR
-912 AKFSGPYEVAKRV
+912 AKFSGPYEVVKRV

-955 EQNPVGETVTSVC
+955 GQNPVGETVTSVC

-992 AGGWPQVVEKLDH
+992 AGGLPQVVDKLDH

-1061 IRKEIDYMLAHGLI
+1061 IRMEIDYMLAHGLI

-1152 ISCFAALGKTYQCK
+1152 ITCFAALGKTYQCK

-1179 QRLMNKIT
+1179 ERLMNKIT
-1187 EDIPSCVTYLDDV
+1187 EDIPGCVTYLDDV

-1209 HLDRLSL
+1209 HLDRLTL

-1259 EIILRIP
+1259 EAILRIP
-1266 VPQTKKEIPPLTD
+1266 APQTKK
-1279 LRKKGAKFQWTESC
+1279 G
-1293 NTAFVQAK
+1293 FV
-1301 SLLCTAPVLQ
+1301 VL
-1311 APDFSKPFSLYCD
+1311 
-1324 TSNIGVGAVL
+1324 
-1334 LQAKDTVDHPV
+1334 
-1345 SYFSRK
+1345 
-1351 LNMAQKK
+1351 
-1358 VENIKCNYVL
+1358 
-1368 ISKRLMHTYY
+1368 
-1378 KINFSANY
+1378 
-1386 KVKLDISSSNF
+1386 
-1397 CLSSA
+1397 

>member
-1 MRLTN
+1 
-6 ETEVDEFVQG
+6 
-16 KPTDKEIQGLTIP
+16 
-29 ELKLIAHYFG
+29 
-39 ASSTH
+39 
-44 GLNKGEL
+44 
-51 VHMVVAMLHDRD
+51 
-63 ESVPARDEERAT
+63 
-75 EQASAG
+75 
-81 SANLD
+81 
-86 DREGSDAD
+86 
-94 GESRHTESQLSEL
+94 
-107 QLKLEIARE
+107 
-116 ETERARLEMQCLK
+116 MQCLK

-195 RTNLRGKPLRVYGAL
+195 RTSLRGKPLRVYDAL

-270 EKEVSKL
+270 VNKDFDRLAELLLVEEYLRSIPKEVSLYLQEKEVSKL

-303 GDLVESTSTKGKAQG
+303 GDL
-318 GSEAKAVA
+318 
-326 LMSYIDNSP
+326 
-335 SEMDGGKVDEL
+335 
-346 EGKLKPHLK
+346 

-389 SSVVRSP
+389 SSLVRSP
-396 VVGGSVTVSSQGG
+396 VVGGNVTVSSLGG

-420 QSPLYEGQ
+420 QSPLYEGL

-445 LVNDLV
+445 LGNDLV

-467 LEETEQLE
+467 SEETEQLE

-499 DQVEAEFDLKPLFQE
+499 DQVRPVRVSSGENCGKPECEDSMNPEEELPSEEAQVEAEFDLKPLFQE

-586 DAVWSERRQVMLP
+586 DAVWSERRQIMLP

-608 LGHDSPLSGHLGV
+608 LGHDSPLSGHMGV

-648 HTCQL
+648 HTCQ
-653 VGKPNQP
+653 
-660 VPVAPLKPIPV
+660 
-671 GEEPFAKVI
+671 
-680 VDIVGP
+680 
-686 LPKTARGHEYILTL
+686 
-700 MDTFSRYPEAIPLRK
+700 YPEAIPLRK

-794 DTGWD
+794 YTGWD

-830 RGPLKVLKECL
+830 REPLKVPKECL
-841 LKGHSSAPKDMSKS
+841 LKEHSSASKDMSKS

-864 ACWEMARENLMS
+864 ACWEMAKENLMS

-890 IREFNPGDSVLALLP
+890 VREFNPGDSVLALLP

-912 AKFSGPYEVAKRV
+912 AKFSGPYEVVKRV

-955 EQNPVGETVTSVC
+955 EQNPVGETVASVC

-992 AGGWPQVVEKLDH
+992 AGGWPQVVDKLDH
-1005 LTAAQREDLTALLS
+1005 LTATQREDLTALL
-1019 KYQEV
+1019 
-1024 FRDTPGKTDLILHD
+1024 R
-1038 VDVGDAKPIKQA
+1038 DAKPIKQA

-1102 RRVNAVTKR
+1102 RRVNTVTKR

-1187 EDIPSCVTYLDDV
+1187 EDIPGCVTYLDDV

-1209 HLDRLSL
+1209 HLDRLTL

-1259 EIILRIP
+1259 EAILRIP
-1266 VPQTKKEIPPLTD
+1266 VPQTKKEIRSFVGTIAFYRMFIYNFSSLIAPLTN
-1279 LRKKGAKFQWTESC
+1279 LLKKGAKFQWTESC

-1324 TSNIGVGAVL
+1324 ASNIGVGAVL

-1351 LNMAQKK
+1351 LNVAQKNYSTIEK
-1358 VENIKCNYVL
+1358 ELLSIILALKHFDVYIPVGANVTVFTDHHPLKYIQKFKEKNLRLTRWSLFLEEYNLDVEH
-1368 ISKRLMHTYY
+1368 ISGRNNVIADSGARWWRNRKRAGLT
-1378 KINFSANY
+1378 
-1386 KVKLDISSSNF
+1386 ISFGFESLTSLRF
-1397 CLSSA
+1397 LVTVCYLLQQSKMCLQ